1 MTPLDLTPLDLTP
14 PYLTP
19 RPLTDGHDLA
29 GFECASA
36 EQTAWLRR
44 HARQSHRSDST
55 RVFVVTQRGSDAVVA
70 FYAIRMAEVAFAD
83 ATDRLAKGQGRHPQP
98 VVLVARLGVDH
109 SHEGRGLGSELL
121 RHAFLKAL
129 EASSEIGCRAV
140 AVHCEDDAARAFY
153 LRVVPAFEPSPT
165 DPLHLIVLIKD
176 LRASIL

>member
-1 MTPLDLTPLDLTP
+1 MTPPDPTP

-19 RPLTDGHDLA
+19 RPLTDGHDLTA
-29 GFECASA
+29 FECSSA

-55 RVFVVTQRGSDAVVA
+55 KVFVVTQRGSPVVVA
-70 FYAIRMAEVAFAD
+70 FYAIRMAEVRFAD

-98 VVLVARLGVDH
+98 VVLLARLGVDRG
-109 SHEGRGLGSELL
+109 HEGRGLGSELL

-129 EASSEIGCRAV
+129 EASTEIGCRAV
-140 AVHCEDDAARAFY
+140 GVHCEGEEARRFY

-165 DPLHLIVLIKD
+165 DPLHLILLIKD
-176 LRASIL
+176 LRASLR